1 MANRKHV
8 LHIKSSV
15 VEASG
20 QPKKPAAS
28 DLLYGEIAVNYG
40 KGAES
45 VMIKN
50 SDDEIV
56 SFVNENKFNNEVD
69 SLKESE
75 RVASAALNDL
85 NGRVEI
91 SENDIDTL
99 KSTTATAA
107 ALNDLDGRVTELSK
121 TIPTNTSIGGIMA
134 PQVTGNFHNKGYTYA
149 PFAVAVPSGRLIA
162 KLATTT
168 EQGFMSESDKEKLDG
183 IEANANNYS
192 LPVSTD
198 TTLGGVKTN
207 ILRLQHESEYDPN
220 YFLGDFDYKA
230 IGNYLGTAAIRKSSY
245 KKAGVIKSNTI
256 IEIADINSPTA
267 DEKKTL
273 LNHFKTY
280 GNFSNV
286 TIKHSVTSYGQAV
299 YASGI
304 FHNIPIDEPESGHAN
319 LNIYVPYVNDS
330 THAVSAFKINME
342 ITIADIEDV
351 LTYDETN

>member
-8 LHIKSSV
+8 LHIKSNV

-20 QPKKPAAS
+20 QPKKPSAS

-56 SFVNENKFNNEVD
+56 SFVNENKFNNEVN

-85 NGRVEI
+85 NSRVEI
-91 SENDIDTL
+91 SEDDIDTL
-99 KSTTATAA
+99 KITTATAA
-107 ALNDLDGRVTELSK
+107 ALNDLDNRVTELSK

-134 PQVTGNFHNKGYTYA
+134 PQVTGNFHDKGYIYA

-168 EQGFMSESDKEKLDG
+168 EQGFMSESDKAKLDG
-183 IEANANNYS
+183 IEASANNYS
-192 LPVSTD
+192 LPVSD
-198 TTLGGVKTN
+198 KNVLGGLKTN
-207 ILRLQHESEYDPN
+207 SLNHPSHPEYDPD
-220 YFLGDFDYKA
+220 YFLGDFDYEA
-230 IGNYLGTAAIRKSSY
+230 IGNYVGVASIRKSSY
-245 KKAGVIKSNTI
+245 KKAGVIKSNTV
-256 IEIADINSPTA
+256 IEISDINNPT
-267 DEKKTL
+267 DKEKETL

-286 TIKHSVTSYGQAV
+286 TIKCNGTRYGQAF
-299 YASGI
+299 YNSGI
-304 FHNIPIDEPESGHAN
+304 FHKISIYEPESDDTN
-319 LNIYVPYVNDS
+319 LNIYVPYVDDS
-330 THAVSAFKINME
+330 THVVSASKIN
-342 ITIADIEDV
+342 IQIKIADIEDV
-351 LTYDETN
+351 LE